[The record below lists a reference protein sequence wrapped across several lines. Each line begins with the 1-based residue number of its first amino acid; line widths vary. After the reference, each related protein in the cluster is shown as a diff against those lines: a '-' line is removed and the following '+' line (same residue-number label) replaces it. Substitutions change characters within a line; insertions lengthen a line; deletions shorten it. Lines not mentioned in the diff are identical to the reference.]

1 MGFIEICIRCFSML
15 MIRDGP
21 KPIPKVKMT
30 LTIMNKMKNLINIM
44 MEVFINNKT
53 KILLLVSSIVQA
65 HA

>member
-1 MGFIEICIRCFSML
+1 ML

-65 HA
+65 HP